1 MMSKMIEIQIEDS
14 VFNPLI
20 ETNDLGS
27 KVSTN
32 FSLDTVS
39 PSQAYP
45 LESTDLFSLIQ
56 LELA

>member
-1 MMSKMIEIQIEDS
+1 MIEIQIEDS